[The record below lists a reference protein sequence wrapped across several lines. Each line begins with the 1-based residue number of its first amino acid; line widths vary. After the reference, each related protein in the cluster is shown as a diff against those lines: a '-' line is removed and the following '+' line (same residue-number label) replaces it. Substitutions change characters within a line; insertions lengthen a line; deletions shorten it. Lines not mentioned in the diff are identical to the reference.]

1 MRYIALVDGEPGA
14 YGVVFPDLPGC
25 TAMGD
30 TVDDAIAAAASSLN
44 DWVSSVEADGY
55 PVPKPR
61 TAEEIRKDPAVAE
74 ALAEGSSLAIILLVR
89 ATGKPVRANL
99 SLDEG
104 IVEAIDEAARHRG
117 VTRSGMVELLAREH
131 LHAMA

>member
-1 MRYIALVDGEPGA
+1 M
-14 YGVVFPDLPGC
+14 FPDLPGC

-30 TVDDAIAAAASSLN
+30 TVDEAMAAASASLN
-44 DWVSSVEADGY
+44 DWVSSVAADGY

-61 TAEEIRKDPAVAE
+61 TAEEIRKEPEVAE
-74 ALAEGSSLAIILLVR
+74 ALAEGSSLASILLVR

-104 IVEAIDEAARHRG
+104 IVEAIDAAARKRG
-117 VTRSGMVELLAREH
+117 VTRSGMVELLAREN
-131 LHAMA
+131 LYQMP